1 MTMGTS
7 SENPVI
13 MGASSSSSPGKQTQ
27 SSVTLPLV
35 SLGTTKLAPK
45 LSPKLMHQHVALS
58 WLLYLLY
65 PSFNRLSLV
74 GAVYVRLLITYILGQ
89 AYPPKT
95 RSNPWRFSCQG
106 WPKAWERGLGLVLIW
121 RPCNPK
127 AWHQEL
133 LLVWQLDLMIIRVF
147 SRPNHFQPRC
157 QDSTYLN
164 HPLRRRWLSPG
175 GSYSGCWQRRW
186 SCSAACGASCRARWT
201 QCPGSP
207 AAQTGSGP
215 RWQLRLWICRFLMQ
229 RSLHLQSRE
238 GGKHYLQP
246 MPDFSPCYFCSALM
260 GC

>member
-1 MTMGTS
+1 MVFTVRNALHAMTMGTS

-106 WPKAWERGLGLVLIW
+106 WPKA
-121 RPCNPK
+121 
-127 AWHQEL
+127 
-133 LLVWQLDLMIIRVF
+133 
-147 SRPNHFQPRC
+147 
-157 QDSTYLN
+157 
-164 HPLRRRWLSPG
+164 
-175 GSYSGCWQRRW
+175 
-186 SCSAACGASCRARWT
+186 
-201 QCPGSP
+201 
-207 AAQTGSGP
+207 
-215 RWQLRLWICRFLMQ
+215 
-229 RSLHLQSRE
+229 
-238 GGKHYLQP
+238 
-246 MPDFSPCYFCSALM
+246 
-260 GC
+260 